1 MKNINQL
8 SVVIPTYNR
17 EKYLDLLLE
26 KHIDIFKQ
34 LNIPVYIFNNAST
47 DGTAKIIEKWTAK
60 YDLISSKNNDGEVVH
75 PDRSFENALKLS
87 NTKYRWLLG
96 DSYCLSPQLVS
107 HVSNLIAEGG
117 DVDLYILNLNNI
129 VINRPSSIYS
139 KQDQILSNFA
149 TLVAC
154 VGCQVYNEKI
164 INNDLFEKHIGTSFV
179 QLGIVLDYINDN
191 DFQAQWVQEY
201 SVTPLS
207 IPGVIKRN
215 WSHGIV
221 DRSVLEIGA
230 VDWTNLILSLP
241 DAYPME
247 SKLRAIRNFG
257 KQTKVFT
264 IRGLMLMRANGHLT
278 YANYKK
284 FSKEIGFLV
293 KYPSV
298 VVIIALTPIFLL
310 KSACIIFT
318 SIFNRKKT
326 RQWCLNE

>member
-8 SVVIPTYNR
+8 SVVIPTHNR
-17 EKYLDLLLE
+17 EEYLDLLLE

-34 LNIPVYIFNNAST
+34 LSIPVFIFNNAST
-47 DGTAKIIEKWTAK
+47 DGTDKIIEKWKAK
-60 YDLISSKNNDGEVVH
+60 YDLITSKNNDGKVVH

-96 DSYCLSPQLVS
+96 DSYYLSPQLVS
-107 HVSNLIAEGG
+107 HVSNLIAKGG
-117 DVDLYILNLNNI
+117 DIDLYILNLNNM
-129 VINRPSSIYS
+129 VINRPSSIYY
-139 KQDQILSNFA
+139 KHEQILSNFA

-164 INNDLFEKHIGTSFV
+164 INNDLFEKYIGTSFV

-191 DFQAQWVQEY
+191 VFQAQWIQEY
-201 SVTPLS
+201 SVAPIS
-207 IPGVIKRN
+207 NPGVIKRN
-215 WSHGIV
+215 WSNHQ
-221 DRSVLEIGA
+221 SVLEIGA
-230 VDWTNLILSLP
+230 GDWTKLIFSLP

-257 KQTKVFT
+257 KESNVFT
-264 IRGLMLMRANGHLT
+264 IKGLLLMRARGHLT

-310 KSACIIFT
+310 KSACVIFT